1 MSAGFGGRDP
11 SWSRRNERLLSAAQ
25 SVRCCHYM
33 SVHEENKT
41 KITNF
46 LKEVG
51 AHLRDVDT
59 DNRRILLTDLNARI
73 QADVRGRTPA
83 NGQDVT
89 VVEEVLGDYGSPAKI
104 AKQLRDEAAE
114 SGSSDTILAWEDRVW
129 LGVCAGI
136 ADRIGI
142 DANFIRL
149 VLVVLGF
156 IPPLL
161 PFLATAYLGF
171 YTFVYV
177 SSPKGA
183 LPRLK
188 TFPIVRRTVAVALA
202 AIGIYGGAYALLAL
216 LSRLSKQVLGV
227 GLFNGGQ
234 YNWLLTQN
242 DPMFF
247 WVMAYVLPI
256 AIMSAMPVKSSW
268 AGTLEKVVKAALA
281 LYAMVICVG
290 LAFMITGLL
299 IIGAD
304 TFSDSPGT
312 DAIRQLFQ

>member
-1 MSAGFGGRDP
+1 
-11 SWSRRNERLLSAAQ
+11 
-25 SVRCCHYM
+25 M
-33 SVHEENKT
+33 SVQEENKT

-59 DNRRILLTDLNARI
+59 DNRRVLLTELNARI
-73 QADVRGRTPA
+73 QADVRGRAPA
-83 NGQDVT
+83 NGQDVS
-89 VVEEVLGDYGSPAKI
+89 VVEEVLYDYGSPAKI
-104 AKQLRDEAAE
+104 AEQLRDEAAE
-114 SGSSDTILAWEDRVW
+114 SGGGGDTILAWEDRVW

-136 ADRIGI
+136 AQRIGI

-171 YTFVYV
+171 YAFVYV

-183 LPRLK
+183 LPRLRI
-188 TFPIVRRTVAVALA
+188 FPVVRRTVAVALA
-202 AIGIYGGAYALLAL
+202 AIGIYGGAYVLLML
-216 LSRLSKQVLGV
+216 LSRLSKQVLGT
-227 GLFNGGQ
+227 GLLNGGQ
-234 YNWLLTQN
+234 YNWLLTEN
-242 DPMFF
+242 VPMFF

-256 AIMSAMPVKSSW
+256 AVISAMPVKSSW

-290 LAFMITGLL
+290 LAYMITGLL
-299 IIGAD
+299 LNGAD